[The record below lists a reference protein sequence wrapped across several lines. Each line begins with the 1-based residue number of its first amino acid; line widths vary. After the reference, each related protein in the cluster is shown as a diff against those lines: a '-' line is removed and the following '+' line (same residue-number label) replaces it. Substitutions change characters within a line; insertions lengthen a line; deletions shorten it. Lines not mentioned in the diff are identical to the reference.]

1 MNNPKP
7 MCEYL
12 LKTMFYFFFKK
23 KRFIKRFVLFLF
35 DVLKKSNAL
44 RFWFALVV
52 FAYESATYSATMAAT
67 SSYPTMPE

>member
-1 MNNPKP
+1 MQLN
-7 MCEYL
+7 CTL
-12 LKTMFYFFFKK
+12 RFYEQSQANV
-23 KRFIKRFVLFLF
+23 RVSIENDGWFVLFLF

-67 SSYPTMPE
+67 SSYLTMPE